1 MILRKLSSDRKGS
14 TTVDFAF
21 AVPVLLAIMLG
32 TIQMGQY
39 LHASGAMRHA
49 LGEGVRLAKVDPDA
63 PIAQIEREIRDELV
77 AIDKDKIVS
86 LNVARSTTS
95 NGAKIATAKIR
106 YRLEP
111 MIPLIPVPAI
121 TISEEKTV
129 WLPV

>member
-1 MILRKLSSDRKGS
+1 MIVRKLTSDNRAS

-21 AVPVLLAIMLG
+21 AVPVILAIMLG

-63 PIAQIEREIRDELV
+63 STNRIEREIRDELV
-77 AIDKDKIVS
+77 AIDKDNIVL
-86 LNVARSTTS
+86 LNVTRSTAS
-95 NGAKIATAKIR
+95 NGAKIATAKIK
-106 YRLEP
+106 YKLTP

>member
-1 MILRKLSSDRKGS
+1 MMFRRIFLDRRGS

-21 AVPVLLAIMLG
+21 AVPVILAIMLG

-63 PIAQIEREIRDELV
+63 STDRIKREIRDELV
-77 AIDKDKIVS
+77 AIDMDNIVA
-86 LNVARSTTS
+86 LDVTRSTTAS
-95 NGAKIATAKIR
+95 GAKIATAKIR
-106 YRLEP
+106 YKMEP
-111 MIPLIPVPAI
+111 MIPLIPVPPI